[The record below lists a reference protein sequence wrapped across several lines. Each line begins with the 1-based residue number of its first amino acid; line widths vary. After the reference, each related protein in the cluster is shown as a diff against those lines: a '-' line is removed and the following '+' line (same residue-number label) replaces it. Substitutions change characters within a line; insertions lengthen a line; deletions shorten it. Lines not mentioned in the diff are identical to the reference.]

1 MSVRVPAIERRVD
14 ERVLKWIQAEH
25 TQQQIPLP
33 DTNKRLGPYIT
44 ISREA
49 GARGSELADLVA
61 KKLQWDLLDKE
72 IVDYMEQQY
81 GTPRCLI
88 QRVDEKHESWLSE
101 ILTSRIGGLGFS
113 ESTYTHRVSKLVL
126 LAASHGKVVI
136 VGRGAK
142 YILPLDQ
149 GVSVRVVAPLKLRI
163 QHVMSLHHLS
173 EKEARHWV
181 QEKDRQRQNYIRG
194 HFHQDESDPHLYDL
208 VLNTGIVSLEEAS
221 DIIVD
226 SSRRLTDRFTESTV
240 H

>member
-1 MSVRVPAIERRVD
+1 M
-14 ERVLKWIQAEH
+14 KWIHAEH
-25 TQQQIPLP
+25 NAQEIPP
-33 DTNKRLGPYIT
+33 SDANKRLGPYIT

-49 GARGSELADLVA
+49 GAGGSELAQRVA
-61 KKLQWDLLDKE
+61 EKLQWDLLDQQ

-113 ESTYTHRVSKLVL
+113 ESTFTHRVSKLVL
-126 LAASHGKVVI
+126 LAASHGNVVI

-142 YILPLDQ
+142 YILPPQQ

-163 QHVMSLHHLS
+163 QRVMSERHLS
-173 EKEARHWV
+173 EREARHWV
-181 QEKDRQRQNYIRG
+181 LNRDRQRRNYIRE
-194 HFHQDESDPHLYDL
+194 HFRQDESDPHLYDL
-208 VLNTGIVSLEEAS
+208 VLNVGIVSLDEAA
-221 DIIVD
+221 DIIID

>member
-14 ERVLKWIQAEH
+14 ERVLKWIHAEH
-25 TQQQIPLP
+25 NQQEVPP
-33 DTNKRLGPYIT
+33 SNANERLGPYIT

-49 GARGSELADLVA
+49 GAGGSELAKRVA
-61 KKLQWDLLDKE
+61 EKLQWDLLDQE

-88 QRVDEKHESWLSE
+88 QRVDEKHENWLSE

-126 LAASHGKVVI
+126 LAASHGNVVI

-142 YILPLDQ
+142 YILPPEQ

-163 QHVMSLHHLS
+163 QRVMSQRHLS

-181 QEKDRQRQNYIRG
+181 LNKDRQRQNYIRG

-208 VLNTGIVSLEEAS
+208 VLNVGIVLLEEAA

-226 SSRRLTDRFTESTV
+226 SSRRLTERFTDSTV